1 HDKLPLGET
10 LSGSPKGVCRFDSR
24 NCQTL
29 GVPRQ
34 SRGFTLIK
42 LDKFVEK
49 TLIPAYTK
57 SDKRETNPAYGHVAN
72 QLQTARRQGN
82 LERVKALQK
91 ELRKHPSKTQDDPG
105 YRRLR
110 YIRYADDF
118 LFGFAGP
125 FEESHQIKDKVA
137 SFLQTEL
144 KLPLSAEKTLI
155 THAHTGRARFLGY
168 EIGIMYSATKL
179 DDRFRRS
186 VN

>member
-1 HDKLPLGET
+1 MSSFGSIRIQERPIPKKKVCNFVGGEVSPI
-10 LSGSPKGVCRFDSR
+10 LSNID
-24 NCQTL
+24 L
-29 GVPRQ
+29 D
-34 SRGFTLIK
+34 K

-49 TLIPAYTK
+49 TLIPEYPK

-82 LERVKALQK
+82 LERVRALQK

-144 KLPLSAEKTLI
+144 KLPLSAEKNADYACPHRQSAI
-155 THAHTGRARFLGY
+155 PWVRNRHYVQFNETG
-168 EIGIMYSATKL
+168 
-179 DDRFRRS
+179 
-186 VN
+186 